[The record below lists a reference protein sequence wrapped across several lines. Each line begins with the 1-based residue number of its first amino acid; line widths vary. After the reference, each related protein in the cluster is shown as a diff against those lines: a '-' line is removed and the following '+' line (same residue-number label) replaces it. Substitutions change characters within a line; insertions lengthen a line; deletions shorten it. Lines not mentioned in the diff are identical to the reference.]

1 MHICHEPG
9 VFLYSVICANSGENK
24 KKEENILCRGTKIL
38 YGVTEKVFDYAKK
51 HVKTLL
57 NVKNMTNFK
66 KNIAQS
72 FIT

>member
-1 MHICHEPG
+1 M
-9 VFLYSVICANSGENK
+9 VFVLNNK
-24 KKEENILCRGTKIL
+24 NIVLSDGIGFKLCKKR
-38 YGVTEKVFDYAKK
+38 
-51 HVKTLL
+51 VKSRL